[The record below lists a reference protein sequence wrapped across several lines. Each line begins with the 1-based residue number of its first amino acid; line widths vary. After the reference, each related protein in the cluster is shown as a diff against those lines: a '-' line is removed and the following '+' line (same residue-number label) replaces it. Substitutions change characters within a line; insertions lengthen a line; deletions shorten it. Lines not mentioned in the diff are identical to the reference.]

1 MRKTALGLALLTA
14 FVSGPALAW
23 VPKLETQSAKT
34 IIDSAYGRRAA
45 APTFYMLDL
54 TVDGGKFK
62 APDGT
67 VKVYDGGDSCLKDWL
82 AAPSDYS
89 KGSHVSTLTLSGQAD
104 QLLFQAQDARD
115 NFKNMTPAN
124 ALNAFGAG
132 FLPDASNDYGADMNK
147 MNGAKKDDGSVK
159 VTIDSKTTT
168 QSGNSTTTSSTST
181 TGTVKTE
188 PSNVPSA
195 LPSLPDG
202 QLRIDIGVK
211 GLGDLQQR
219 SAYLVR
225 MKGPDG
231 KLLAPTRFSF
241 VNDWKAVE
249 GGKQAGTL
257 VYYFEP
263 LKAGLNAND
272 KVDLLLRNEEG
283 SCAYDFVLDLSKF
296 N

>member
-89 KGSHVSTLTLSGQAD
+89 RGSHVSTLTLSGQAD

-132 FLPDASNDYGADMNK
+132 FLPDASNDYGAK
-147 MNGAKKDDGSVK
+147 LAAP
-159 VTIDSKTTT
+159 TATTPAPAQT
-168 QSGNSTTTSSTST
+168 QP
-181 TGTVKTE
+181 GT
-188 PSNVPSA
+188 
-195 LPSLPDG
+195 PSLPDG

-241 VNDWKAVE
+241 VNDWKAGE